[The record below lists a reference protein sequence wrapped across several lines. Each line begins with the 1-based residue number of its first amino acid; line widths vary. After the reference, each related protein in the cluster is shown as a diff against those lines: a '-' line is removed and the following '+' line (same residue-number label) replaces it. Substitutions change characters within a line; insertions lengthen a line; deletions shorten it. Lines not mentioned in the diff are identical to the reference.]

1 VGAARSRRKA
11 EIQPAKDSYMRDPPK
26 EKDAGTI
33 QVLLD
38 RLNNERLPRA
48 LDLKKKVDAGQP
60 LEDHDL
66 DFLNTVFEDA
76 TNAQRLVARNPEYQA
91 LVAQLIGL
99 YGEITKKG
107 LENQQAAL
115 KHK

>member
-1 VGAARSRRKA
+1 
-11 EIQPAKDSYMRDPPK
+11 MRDPPK

-38 RLNNERLPRA
+38 RLNNDRLPRA
-48 LDLKKKVDAGQP
+48 LDLKKKVDAGQA

-76 TNAQRLVARNPEYQA
+76 TNAQRLIARNPEYQA
-91 LVAQLIGL
+91 LVAKLISL
-99 YGEITKKG
+99 YGEITKKA
-107 LENQQAAL
+107 LDNEQATPRR
-115 KHK
+115 K

>member
-1 VGAARSRRKA
+1 
-11 EIQPAKDSYMRDPPK
+11 MRNPPK

-33 QVLLD
+33 QALLD

-66 DFLNTVFEDA
+66 EFLNKVFEDA
-76 TNAQRLVARNPEYQA
+76 NQAQRLIARNPDYQS
-91 LVAQLIGL
+91 LVARLTSL
-99 YGEITKKG
+99 YSEITQK
-107 LENQQAAL
+107 AL
-115 KHK
+115 ANEQSAPRRK

>member
-1 VGAARSRRKA
+1 
-11 EIQPAKDSYMRDPPK
+11 MRDPPK

-38 RLNNERLPRA
+38 RLNSERLPRA

-66 DFLNTVFEDA
+66 DFLSNVFEDA
-76 TNAQRLVARNPEYQA
+76 NNAQRLIARNPDYQA
-91 LVAQLIGL
+91 LVARLISL
-99 YGEITKKG
+99 YSEITKKA
-107 LENQQAAL
+107 LENEQAAPRR
-115 KHK
+115 K

>member
-1 VGAARSRRKA
+1 
-11 EIQPAKDSYMRDPPK
+11 MRDPPK

-66 DFLNTVFEDA
+66 EFLNRVLEDA
-76 TNAQRLVARNPEYQA
+76 NNAQRLIARNPDYQS
-91 LVAQLIGL
+91 LVGRLISL
-99 YGEITKKG
+99 YGEITRK
-107 LENQQAAL
+107 AL
-115 KHK
+115 ANEQNAPRRK